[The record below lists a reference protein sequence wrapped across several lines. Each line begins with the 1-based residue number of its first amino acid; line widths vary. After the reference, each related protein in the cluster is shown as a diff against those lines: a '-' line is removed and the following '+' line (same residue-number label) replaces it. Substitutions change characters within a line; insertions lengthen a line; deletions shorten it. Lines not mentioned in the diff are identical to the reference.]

1 MEKEELRTKAN
12 AVSRTANTVVPGE
25 RYMESVASAESDAK
39 TVNSA
44 RRAMQP
50 VIPAKRDAEG
60 EPVKQEPTD
69 R

>member
-25 RYMESVASAESDAK
+25 RHTGSVASAKSDAQ

-44 RRAMQP
+44 RRDVQP

-60 EPVKQEPTD
+60 ESVKQEPTGH
-69 R
+69 

>member
-1 MEKEELRTKAN
+1 MKEEEVHTQTN

-25 RYMESVASAESDAK
+25 RHMESVASAKSDVQ

-69 R
+69 H